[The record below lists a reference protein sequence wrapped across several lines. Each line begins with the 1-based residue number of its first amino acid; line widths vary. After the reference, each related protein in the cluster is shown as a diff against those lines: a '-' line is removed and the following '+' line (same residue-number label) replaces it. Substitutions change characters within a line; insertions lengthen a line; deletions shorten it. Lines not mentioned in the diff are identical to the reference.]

1 VYIDTCMIIYAKS
14 KSDFNKNIVTY
25 LIHKVN

>member
-1 VYIDTCMIIYAKS
+1 MIIYAKS